1 MAEPAAH
8 SQVPAGHPAF
18 PPFQAE
24 HFPSQLAWLAVSFV
38 LLYALMAKVALPR
51 IGAIFAE
58 RSKRIGD
65 DLKAAQGFKEQ
76 SDAAHAAYEKA
87 LADARARAQAIAA
100 ETREQQAAAADV
112 TNKRLEAQLHERL
125 AAAEQSIAATRTAAM
140 GHVGAIAK
148 DTASAIVERLTGQTP
163 AEHEVAAALGDALK
177 R

>member
-1 MAEPAAH
+1 MAEPTAH
-8 SQVPAGHPAF
+8 SQAPAGHPAF

-100 ETREQQAAAADV
+100 EPASSRRSRPRRP
-112 TNKRLEAQLHERL
+112 TNGSKRSSTSGSRRRSNRSPPPAPPPWAMSAPLR
-125 AAAEQSIAATRTAAM
+125 RTPPPPSS
-140 GHVGAIAK
+140 
-148 DTASAIVERLTGQTP
+148 SA
-163 AEHEVAAALGDALK
+163 
-177 R
+177 